1 MDARLGRGLG
11 HMRRLSDGG
20 VALNVPHLVLE
31 PGGSEGVR
39 FFSLQL
45 SAAAREASA
54 SITDLAPEL
63 TDFAQTAGAIAKLD
77 LVISLDTAIAHLAG
91 AMGSPFGS
99 CRRSFR
105 TGAGSSSAR
114 TAPGIRRRAC
124 FGKRRAV
131 IGARGQRCGGR
142 LGLDR
147 QQFLS
152 RRNSKLDVCVFA
164 SPWLPSVTGDLA
176 IASLGAG
183 WDYVECHAEDRVNK
197 QQ

>member
-77 LVISLDTAIAHLAG
+77 LVISVDTAIAHLAG
-91 AMGSPFGS
+91 AMGKPVWIMPPFVPDWRRLLERKDSPWYPTA
-99 CRRSFR
+99 RLFR
-105 TGAGSSSAR
+105 QKTRGDWGPWSEMWRAPWPRSSAVLVS
-114 TAPGIRRRAC
+114 TK
-124 FGKRRAV
+124 F
-131 IGARGQRCGGR
+131 
-142 LGLDR
+142 
-147 QQFLS
+147 
-152 RRNSKLDVCVFA
+152 
-164 SPWLPSVTGDLA
+164 
-176 IASLGAG
+176 
-183 WDYVECHAEDRVNK
+183 
-197 QQ
+197 